1 MYLREFSIYKTLRG
15 ETIAQAQDLP
25 LLDFSQ
31 LLSTQPALN
40 MKLPWTAILR
50 DQYTK
55 LPPIESMNTDFRGKT
70 VIVSGSNTGL
80 GKESARHIARMMGDG
95 PDAGRLILACRN
107 VAKATDALNCM
118 SITIPT
124 SPLN

>member
-1 MYLREFSIYKTLRG
+1 MYLREFSIYNSSSSRPTASGFLS
-15 ETIAQAQDLP
+15 TPVDSTH
-25 LLDFSQ
+25 SQ
-31 LLSTQPALN
+31 LFN
-40 MKLPWTAILR
+40 MKLPWSAILR

-55 LPPIESMNTDFRGKT
+55 LPSIESMNTDFRGKT

-80 GKESARHIARMMGDG
+80 GKECARHIARMMGDG

-107 VAKATDALNCM
+107 ASKAIDALNCM

-124 SPLN
+124 SLLN

>member
-1 MYLREFSIYKTLRG
+1 MKF
-15 ETIAQAQDLP
+15 P
-25 LLDFSQ
+25 V
-31 LLSTQPALN
+31 STF
-40 MKLPWTAILR
+40 LR

-80 GKESARHIARMMGDG
+80 GLECARHIARMMGDG

-107 VAKATDALNCM
+107 ITKATNALNCM
-118 SITIPT
+118 SFTLSPVARPT
-124 SPLN
+124 KLTGWHLVHFSHPRDHSL